1 MENHDVVSF
10 VERFR
15 KQCSSAS
22 SYSLKGSRVVPS
34 QTNIAHLLCE
44 EARYRWLGI
53 CEEEDVMIDDVSC
66 VVLEFPVQP
75 GSHPETIPDR
85 SVGRTLSLGPDD
97 DPSLLLAGKHVD
109 SRGTLVDNPENEP
122 DTLITLA
129 DMSPR
134 EVSPSSTGRMSVKPA
149 AVRND
154 FMRGSLARDRSD
166 VP

>member
-1 MENHDVVSF
+1 MSNYEAVSF

-15 KQCSSAS
+15 KQCSSANS
-22 SYSLKGSRVVPS
+22 FSLRGGRVVPS

-66 VVLEFPVQP
+66 VVLEFPLQP
-75 GSHPETIPDR
+75 GSAPESIPDR
-85 SVGRTLSLGPDD
+85 SVGRTLSLGADD

-134 EVSPSSTGRMSVKPA
+134 EVSPPSAGRISVKPA

>member
-1 MENHDVVSF
+1 MSNYEVVSF

-22 SYSLKGSRVVPS
+22 NFSLKGSRVVPA

-66 VVLEFPVQP
+66 VVLEFPLEP
-75 GSHPETIPDR
+75 GSLAETIPDR
-85 SVGRTLSLGPDD
+85 SVGRTLSLNAED

-109 SRGTLVDNPENEP
+109 SRGTLVDTTEDVP

-134 EVSPSSTGRMSVKPA
+134 EASPASAGRNSVKPA

>member
-1 MENHDVVSF
+1 MNNYEVASF

-15 KQCSSAS
+15 KKCSFEDSFR
-22 SYSLKGSRVVPS
+22 LKNARVIPS

-44 EARYRWLGI
+44 EARYRWLGLV
-53 CEEEDVMIDDVSC
+53 EEEDVMIDDVSC
-66 VVLEFPVQP
+66 VILEFPAQP
-75 GSHPETIPDR
+75 GQSTASIPDR
-85 SVGRTLSLGPDD
+85 SVGRTLSLNAED
-97 DPSLLLAGKHVD
+97 DPSKFLQGKHVD
-109 SRGTLVDNPENEP
+109 SRGTLVDNTEDAP
-122 DTLITLA
+122 DTQITLA

-134 EVSPSSTGRMSVKPA
+134 EPAPSVPGRLSVKPA